1 MFANSCFLLF
11 AALYDLHLAVLYP
24 VNIYLQKEMNM
35 QEIAVIALI
44 LMMVVIAILIVYWSW
59 QNGISPMPSSLKAKR
74 CLLSALPQPLH
85 GKIYELGT
93 GWGTLLFPLAR
104 QYPDCQVVGF
114 ETSPIPYLVSR
125 IRQLYCRLPNVVLE
139 RRDFFSVLYGDADL
153 IVCYLY
159 PGAMRKL
166 QIKFDRELKPGT

>member
-1 MFANSCFLLF
+1 
-11 AALYDLHLAVLYP
+11 
-24 VNIYLQKEMNM
+24 
-35 QEIAVIALI
+35 
-44 LMMVVIAILIVYWSW
+44 
-59 QNGISPMPSSLKAKR
+59 MPSSLKAKR

-166 QIKFDRELKPGT
+166 QVKFDRELKPGTWVVSNTFALPGWTPVSVIEVRDLYYSKIYVYLFDKKSI